1 MIIINII
8 SLSYR
13 ERLIIKPDFKKNQTV
28 SLREAKYMYR
38 KERLMEK
45 RNLLCK
51 SSLFQKKTKTKN
63 ERERERER
71 DSKL

>member
-1 MIIINII
+1 
-8 SLSYR
+8 
-13 ERLIIKPDFKKNQTV
+13 
-28 SLREAKYMYR
+28 MYR